1 MSKKIVSSFKRAML
15 LAGKNWM
22 EAMRYYSLQM

>member
-1 MSKKIVSSFKRAML
+1 MAKKIVSSCKKVLTLM
-15 LAGKNWM
+15 GKNWM

>member
-1 MSKKIVSSFKRAML
+1 MKKKIVSSFKNVL
-15 LAGKNWM
+15 TQAGKNWM